1 MAQFDNLIDQFNEAI
16 AKVADVW
23 RTQYSGFNDKKIEEF
38 GVAVLRPLSNAG
50 QQLNNYARELDYS
63 LNALIDKGLIH
74 DK

>member
-23 RTQYSGFNDKKIEEF
+23 RTQYSSFNDKKIEEF